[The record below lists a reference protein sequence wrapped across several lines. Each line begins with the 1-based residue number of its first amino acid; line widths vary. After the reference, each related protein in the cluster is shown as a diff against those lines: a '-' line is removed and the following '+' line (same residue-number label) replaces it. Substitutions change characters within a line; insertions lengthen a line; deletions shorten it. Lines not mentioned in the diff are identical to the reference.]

1 MARVSDIY
9 GNPRKTTDTAF
20 SQVPTTRYDAF
31 QFVRKLDLYIRCTDL
46 SQVDQFSK
54 SDPLCVLFLKNVG
67 QWCEY
72 GRTES
77 IPNNLNPRV
86 SLFCDFERVLNGL
99 VMTLQGNGQCV
110 HLFTL
115 ADIDDN

>member
-1 MARVSDIY
+1 MARVRDIY
-9 GNPRKTTDTAF
+9 EDARPTAERAF
-20 SQVPTTRYDAF
+20 SQVPRTKYDAF
-31 QFVRKLDLYIRCTDL
+31 QHERKLDIYIRCTEL

-54 SDPLCVLFLKNVG
+54 SDPLCVLFLKNMG

-86 SLFCDFERVLNGL
+86 SAVW
-99 VMTLQGNGQCV
+99 
-110 HLFTL
+110 
-115 ADIDDN
+115 